1 MGSLVIVRGIVVA
14 IFILIA
20 VIVVIVFF
28 TLFLSFASTTGS
40 FLFLTLFAL
49 DLLDLLLIHGRHVL
63 LSHKL
68 QLKRL

>member
-28 TLFLSFASTTGS
+28 TLFLGFASTTGS

-49 DLLDLLLIHGRHVL
+49 DLLDLLLIHGRHVF

-68 QLKRL
+68 QLKLL